1 MTRGQFKTFY
11 DLETRWYDEDSLGHL
26 NHGTVVAYF
35 EDVRIRHANDLGF
48 DAYNIDS
55 FPFIIGSM
63 KLDFYKQ
70 VRHPQK
76 VQIGIRVSRLGNK
89 SFDYEYGLFLEGE
102 NDCTIKCVTTL
113 VCFDYVA
120 QKTVPVFDVIKEQM
134 E

>member
-1 MTRGQFKTFY
+1 MTREQFKTFY
-11 DLETRWYDEDSLGHL
+11 DLETRWYDEDMLGHL

-35 EDVRIRHANDLGF
+35 EDVRIRHAKDIGL
-48 DAYNIDS
+48 DVYNKNS
-55 FPFIIGSM
+55 FPFIVASM

-70 VRHPQK
+70 IKHPK
-76 VQIGIRVSRLGNK
+76 EVDIGIKVSRVGNK
-89 SFDYEYGLFLEGE
+89 SFDYEYGLFLKDQT
-102 NDCTIKCVTTL
+102 DCAVKCITTL